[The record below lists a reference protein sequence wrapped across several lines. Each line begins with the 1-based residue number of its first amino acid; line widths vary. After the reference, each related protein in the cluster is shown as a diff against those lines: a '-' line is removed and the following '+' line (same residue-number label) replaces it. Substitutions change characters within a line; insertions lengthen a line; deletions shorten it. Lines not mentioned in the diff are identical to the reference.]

1 MSAIFKTKNFELSR
15 MVEVPYE
22 AEDVLQKLLADYP
35 GLLAGDSEDADSDW
49 LLIQREIGIA
59 ESEDSG
65 SRWSLDHLFVDRD
78 AVPTLVEVK
87 RSTDSRIRREVVGQM
102 LDYAANGSAVWSQE
116 SIRTSFE
123 SCADR
128 EGRDHEAELAEF
140 LGSQED
146 PDQFWNRVGENL
158 KLGKLRLV
166 FVADEI
172 PRELRRVIEFMNEQ
186 MESTEVIGLEVKQF
200 AADGERATT
209 LMSTLIGRTETA
221 RQVKGG
227 TAPRRQG
234 TWTLDDYRREVA
246 ERMGDEATARRVM
259 ELHRLLVEAGAS
271 FEMGTGA
278 TAPTV
283 NYQLGEGTEYPVRL
297 NGYVYGIGLGF
308 ATVRGLRSEEE
319 MSRLL
324 RLAREV
330 PGARVDLES
339 MVEGEWAQWPT
350 LKFENLLAEEGSEI
364 VFSEK
369 MIEAARAGSN

>member
-1 MSAIFKTKNFELSR
+1 
-15 MVEVPYE
+15 
-22 AEDVLQKLLADYP
+22 
-35 GLLAGDSEDADSDW
+35 
-49 LLIQREIGIA
+49 
-59 ESEDSG
+59 
-65 SRWSLDHLFVDRD
+65 
-78 AVPTLVEVK
+78 
-87 RSTDSRIRREVVGQM
+87 
-102 LDYAANGSAVWSQE
+102 
-116 SIRTSFE
+116 
-123 SCADR
+123 
-128 EGRDHEAELAEF
+128 
-140 LGSQED
+140 
-146 PDQFWNRVGENL
+146 
-158 KLGKLRLV
+158 
-166 FVADEI
+166 
-172 PRELRRVIEFMNEQ
+172 
-186 MESTEVIGLEVKQF
+186 
-200 AADGERATT
+200 
-209 LMSTLIGRTETA
+209 
-221 RQVKGG
+221 
-227 TAPRRQG
+227 
-234 TWTLDDYRREVA
+234 
-246 ERMGDEATARRVM
+246 
-259 ELHRLLVEAGAS
+259 RLLVEAGAS